1 MIIQKEISDLRE
13 GMTVKKLMVR
23 TAWAATAAIAFAS
36 PTLAQKDKDTLRF
49 GFQDP
54 ISTVEVVLDPKPE
67 TIMTNDA
74 VFDGLIWYDPESRS
88 YKPALAESWNRIDDK
103 TIEFKLRH
111 DVKFHDGTKMT
122 ADDVV
127 YTFGWLIDPASKLRY
142 NNLDF
147 VDHVEKV
154 DDYTVRIVEK
164 QPSSYDLSRL
174 PLAPVYPKAIHAA
187 LTDKAEFGRKHP
199 IGTGPY
205 KVESIDSTKGVSLV
219 RNDDYALASKWRP
232 AGQIK
237 HIQIVPIPDLQTEI
251 AQLMTG
257 GLDVIHDLPK
267 ALAEQLAGAPNV
279 TVTASI
285 GPNYYYMEMDS
296 VNRSGNAALAKPEV
310 RKALEM
316 AVNRK
321 ELAEHVVTG
330 GSAVSVIDALCL
342 PSQAD
347 CPPTLAV
354 VPPPPD
360 AAAAKKLLAEAGYPD
375 GFDVDITSIPGAQ
388 GIAEAIAGD
397 LRKIGVRAKVDH
409 KTFGSYRE
417 KETQGKLEILVA
429 HFWSAGASP
438 WGTLD
443 RFFGPPSRDYFHDD
457 EIRRLKA
464 EGSHELDDAKRIAL
478 WRQIFERINE
488 RAYIMPLT
496 TFPSVFA
503 NARDV
508 VVETGALNPGGA
520 DFDRIHWK

>member
-1 MIIQKEISDLRE
+1 MMVR
-13 GMTVKKLMVR
+13 KLMARIVL
-23 TAWAATAAIAFAS
+23 AATAALAGAA
-36 PTLAQKDKDTLRF
+36 PALAQKDKDTLRF
-49 GFQDP
+49 GYQDP
-54 ISTVEVVLDPKPE
+54 ISTVEVVIDPKPE

-74 VFDGLIWYDPESRS
+74 VFDGLIWYDPVSRS
-88 YKPALAESWNRIDDK
+88 YKPALAESWSRIDDT
-103 TIEFKLRH
+103 TIEFKLRQ

-147 VDHVEKV
+147 VARIEKV
-154 DDYTVRIVEK
+154 DDYTVRIFEK
-164 QPSSYDLSRL
+164 QQSSYDLSRL
-174 PLAPVYPKAIHAA
+174 PLAPVYPKAVHGA

-205 KVESIDSTKGVSLV
+205 KVESIDSTRGIALV
-219 RNDDYALASKWRP
+219 RNDGYLLASEWRP

-237 HIQIVPIPDLQTEI
+237 HVQIEPIPDLQTEI

-257 GLDVIHDLPK
+257 GIDVIHDLPK
-267 ALAEQLAGAPNV
+267 DLAEQLAGAPNV
-279 TVTASI
+279 AITAST
-285 GPNYYYMEMDS
+285 GPNYFYMEFDS

-316 AVNRK
+316 AVDRK
-321 ELAEHVVTG
+321 ELAAHIVTG
-330 GSAVSVIDALCL
+330 GEAVTVIDALCL

-347 CPPTLAV
+347 CPPTLAT

-360 AAAAKKLLAEAGYPD
+360 AAAARKLLAAAGYPD

-388 GIAEAIAGD
+388 GLAEAIAGE

-417 KETQGKLEILVA
+417 KETQSRLEILVA

-443 RFFGPPSRDYFHDD
+443 RFFGPPARDYFHDD
-457 EIRRLKA
+457 EINRLKA
-464 EGSHELDDAKRIAL
+464 AGSHELDDAKRIAL

-488 RAYIMPLT
+488 RGYIMPLT

-508 VVETGALNPGGA
+508 VIETGALNPGGA
-520 DFDRIHWK
+520 DLNRIHWR

>member
-1 MIIQKEISDLRE
+1 MLDRL
-13 GMTVKKLMVR
+13 L
-23 TAWAATAAIAFAS
+23 AWSAWTATAAIALVS
-36 PTLAQKDKDTLRF
+36 PALAQKDKDTLRF

-74 VFDGLIWYDPESRS
+74 VFDGLVWYDPASRS
-88 YKPALAESWNRIDDK
+88 YKPALAESWSRIDDK
-103 TIEFKLRH
+103 TLEFKLRR
-111 DVKFHDGTKMT
+111 DVKFHDGTAMT
-122 ADDVV
+122 ADDVA

-142 NNLDF
+142 VNLDF
-147 VDHVEKV
+147 VARIEKI
-154 DDYTVRIVEK
+154 DDYTIRLIEK

-174 PLAPVYPKAIHAA
+174 PLAPVYPKAVHGA
-187 LTDKAEFGRKHP
+187 LADKAEFGRKRP

-205 KVESIDSTKGVSLV
+205 KVESIDSTRGVVLV
-219 RNDDYALASKWRP
+219 RNDLYPLASEWRP

-237 HIQIVPIPDLQTEI
+237 QIQIVPIPDLQTEI
-251 AQLMTG
+251 AQLITG

-267 ALAEQLAGAPNV
+267 DLAEQLAGAPNV
-279 TVTASI
+279 TITAST
-285 GPNYYYMEMDS
+285 GPNYFYMEMDS

-310 RKALEM
+310 RKAIAM
-316 AVNRK
+316 AIDRT

-330 GSAVSVIDALCL
+330 GKAVTVIDALCL
-342 PSQAD
+342 PSQSD
-347 CPPTLAV
+347 CPPTLAA
-354 VPPPPD
+354 VPPRPD
-360 AAAAKKLLAEAGYPD
+360 AAAAKKLLAAAGYPD

-388 GIAEAIAGD
+388 ALAEAIAGD

-417 KETQGKLEILVA
+417 KETQNKLEILVA

-443 RFFGPPSRDYFHDD
+443 RFFGPPARDYFHDE
-457 EIRRLKA
+457 EINRLKA
-464 EGSHELDDAKRIAL
+464 AGASELDDAKRIAL

-488 RAYIMPLT
+488 RGYIMPLT

-503 NARDV
+503 SADNV
-508 VVETGALNPGGA
+508 VIGTGALNPGGA
-520 DFDRIHWK
+520 DLNRIHWK